1 MAALRPS
8 RALARV
14 FLLVGAAALLS
25 ACRIDASV
33 DVAVRDDGSGEV
45 HVNVGFDDE
54 ALARAGDLR
63 LDDVRAAG
71 WSVSGPQKE
80 PERDASGLQ
89 WIHAIKPFAGSEQ
102 FTAIMSE
109 IDGPNGIF
117 RDFHLLRST
126 AFAKV
131 TYSVTGTIDPTR
143 GLDAF
148 SDSEIAQLLGGNA
161 LGRPTADVLE
171 ETGDASLVLSI
182 VLPGHVKGD
191 ADRVGGS
198 RAEWDV
204 VPGAAPTTISVHS
217 DDVQGGARR
226 WSIFAAILGIAAV
239 ASLVLALVRRPR
251 RGHRRD
257 DVRTVAASVPR
268 LSARSAV
275 DAGPGPAPL
284 TTVATVRAL
293 EPGADAAPPTSRPA
307 TGNQKRI
314 QLVVLD
320 AMGVL
325 YRHDDDVEALLI
337 PFVHERGGIDDPQ
350 AIRARYVDASLGRH
364 TTSELWSLLGV
375 SGDPDDLDRLYTQLF
390 ELSDGV
396 HEFLDAMLRRGI
408 AVACCTNDVA
418 EWSALLRRRF
428 ELDRRVHPWIV
439 SGTVGSRKPAESM
452 FAALEHAIDVPLR
465 ACLLVD
471 DRIENLAAGRKLG
484 MAVVHFAPQPVEGSP
499 YRRVSS
505 LFELFKGGRVTT

>member
-1 MAALRPS
+1 
-8 RALARV
+8 V

-33 DVAVRDDGSGEV
+33 DVAVDDDGSGV
-45 HVNVGFDDE
+45 VRVNVGFDDE
-54 ALARAGDLR
+54 ALARAGELR
-63 LDDVRAAG
+63 LDDVRSAG
-71 WSVSGPQKE
+71 WTVSGPQKE
-80 PERDASGLQ
+80 PDRDASGLL
-89 WIHAIKPFAGSEQ
+89 WIHAVKPFIGSEQ

-109 IDGPNGIF
+109 IAGPNGIF
-117 RDFHLLRST
+117 RDFQLERST

-131 TYSVTGTIDPTR
+131 TYTVTGTIDPSR
-143 GLDAF
+143 GLDVF

-182 VLPGHVKGD
+182 GLPGHVKGE
-191 ADRVGGS
+191 ADRIGGS

-217 DDVQGGARR
+217 DHVQGGARR
-226 WSIFAAILGIAAV
+226 WAMIAALLGIAAV
-239 ASLVLALVRRPR
+239 VLLVFAVVRRTRP
-251 RGHRRD
+251 GHRRD
-257 DVRTVAASVPR
+257 DGRPAVAGM
-268 LSARSAV
+268 AR
-275 DAGPGPAPL
+275 GPARPAAGSGQ
-284 TTVATVRAL
+284 TPAPVSTMPTVRAL
-293 EPGADAAPPTSRPA
+293 PPASEGAATPANAPGAGSQR
-307 TGNQKRI
+307 RI
-314 QLVVLD
+314 QMVVLA

-325 YRHDDDVEALLI
+325 YRNDDDVDALLI
-337 PFVHERGGIDDPQ
+337 PFVREHGGIDDPQ

-375 SGDPDDLDRLYTQLF
+375 RGDPAELDRSYIQRF

-396 HEFLDAMLRRGI
+396 HEFLDAMEQRGI
-408 AVACCTNDVA
+408 GVACCTNDVA

-439 SGTVGSRKPAESM
+439 SGTVGARKPADSI
-452 FAALEHAIDVPLR
+452 FAELEGAIDVPLR

-471 DRIENLAAGRKLG
+471 DRVENLTAGRKLG
-484 MAVVHFAPQPVEGSP
+484 MAVVHVAPQPVEGSP

-505 LFELFKGGRVTT
+505 LFELFNRGRVTT